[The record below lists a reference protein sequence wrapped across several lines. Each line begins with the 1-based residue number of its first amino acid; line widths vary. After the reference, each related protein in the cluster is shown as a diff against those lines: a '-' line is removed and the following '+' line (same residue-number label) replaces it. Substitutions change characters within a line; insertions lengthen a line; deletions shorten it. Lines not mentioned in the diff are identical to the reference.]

1 MEIKVLRKVL
11 AANDRVADDNR
22 NLFDANGI
30 TVINLMS
37 SPGSGKTTLLDK
49 TIEALKGELK
59 IAVIE
64 GDIQTTMDA
73 ERLSRHNVPIV
84 QINTAPIG
92 GDCHLDAAM
101 INAAL
106 RDLKLEGLDL
116 IFVENV
122 GNLVCPA
129 EFEIGEHFKAV
140 VISVTEGEDKPLKY
154 PLMFQVCKWAVIS
167 KTDLL
172 SVLDF
177 DLDKLREY
185 MKQVNPKQEV
195 FELSSRSGAGLDAWL
210 NRLREAVK
218 AKKTGA

>member
-1 MEIKVLRKVL
+1 MEIKVLQKVL
-11 AANDRVADDNR
+11 AANDRVADENR
-22 NLFDANGI
+22 RLFDANGI

-73 ERLSRHNVPIV
+73 ERLSRHDVPIV

-106 RDLKLEGLDL
+106 RDLKIEGLDL

-129 EFEIGEHFKAV
+129 EFEIGEHYKAV

-154 PLMFQVCKWAVIS
+154 PLMFQVCKWAIVS

-177 DLDKLREY
+177 DLDKLRDY
-185 MKQVNPKQEV
+185 MRQVNPKLEV
-195 FELSSRSGAGLDAWL
+195 FELSARSGAGFDAWV
-210 NRLREAVK
+210 NRVREAVR
-218 AKKTGA
+218 AKKAGS

>member
-1 MEIKVLRKVL
+1 MEIKVLQKVL
-11 AANDRVADDNR
+11 AANDRVADENR
-22 NLFDANGI
+22 GMFDKNKI

-49 TIEALKGELK
+49 TIEALKSEFK

-73 ERLSRHNVPIV
+73 ERLSRHDVPIV

-101 INAAL
+101 INSAVG
-106 RDLKLEGLDL
+106 DLKLEGLDL

-140 VISVTEGEDKPLKY
+140 VISVTEGEDKPMKY

-177 DLDKLREY
+177 DIEKLRAY
-185 MKQVNPKQEV
+185 MKQVNPKLEV
-195 FELSSRSGAGLDAWL
+195 FELSSRSGAGFDAWL
-210 NRLREAVK
+210 DHIREAVR
-218 AKKTGA
+218 AKKQG

>member
-1 MEIKVLRKVL
+1 MEIKVLQKVL
-11 AANDRVADDNR
+11 AANDRVADENR
-22 NLFDANGI
+22 GMFDANKI

-73 ERLSRHNVPIV
+73 ERLSRHDVPIV
-84 QINTAPIG
+84 QINTAAIG

-101 INAAL
+101 ISSAL
-106 RDLKLEGLDL
+106 HDLKIEGLDL

-177 DLDKLREY
+177 DIEKLRVY
-185 MKQVNPKQEV
+185 MKQVNPKLEV
-195 FELSSRSGAGLDAWL
+195 FELSARSGAGFDAWL
-210 NRLREAVK
+210 DHIREAVR
-218 AKKTGA
+218 AKKQG